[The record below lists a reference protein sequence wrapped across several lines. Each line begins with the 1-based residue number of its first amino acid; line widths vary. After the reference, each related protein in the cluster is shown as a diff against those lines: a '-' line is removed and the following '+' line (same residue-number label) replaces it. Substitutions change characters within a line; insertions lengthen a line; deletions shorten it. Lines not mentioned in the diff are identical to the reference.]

1 MKGFFRL
8 WTPQCICLLITLHL
22 FPHIFADDSSLPALF
37 YAPSLS
43 SYLLP
48 TRNSHCLNIFYL
60 KDAQKHF
67 TACRPHPRVYRH
79 LWKRINCYVADNGP
93 CVMGR
98 DHVTPWKWIRAQQ
111 EAGDS
116 HRQGAEMSPDSC
128 SPKHGAW
135 HGAQSSWT
143 VPQ

>member
-8 WTPQCICLLITLHL
+8 WAPQCICLLITLHL
-22 FPHIFADDSSLPALF
+22 FPHIFADDSSCLPCF
-37 YAPSLS
+37 M
-43 SYLLP
+43 LP
-48 TRNSHCLNIFYL
+48 LCPLTCYPQETVTASTFFIL
-60 KDAQKHF
+60 KMLKSILQPAGLIHV
-67 TACRPHPRVYRH
+67 CICH
-79 LWKRINCYVADNGP
+79 LWKRINCYVADNSP

-98 DHVTPWKWIRAQQ
+98 DHVTPRKWIHAQQ

-128 SPKHGAW
+128 SPKHRAW

-143 VPQ
+143 GPQ